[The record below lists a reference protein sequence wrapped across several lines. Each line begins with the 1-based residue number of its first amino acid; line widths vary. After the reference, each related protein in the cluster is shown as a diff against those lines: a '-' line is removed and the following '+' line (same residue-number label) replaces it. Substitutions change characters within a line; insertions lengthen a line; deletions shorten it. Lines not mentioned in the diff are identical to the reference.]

1 MRYAYL
7 NHRITYPVFKS
18 ARRKRSDVD
27 IFPISLK
34 LQQQPCLLVGGG
46 KIAYRKAQLLAT
58 AGAVLDVLAPEI
70 EPNLLALVEATG
82 GQYYA
87 DNFIASFQLNTY
99 RLVIA
104 ATNDA
109 QVNKQVFERCE
120 TLNVLVNSVD
130 DPPHCRFMV
139 PAIIDRSPL
148 VVSVATNGTSPVL
161 SRQIRTQLEASIP
174 HGMGKLAEFSGKW
187 RNIVKNKIIN
197 PDERRVFWENLYASP
212 LKEQVFNDNIAQA
225 DQFIETAL
233 SAWVMPKGEV
243 YLVGAGPGDPE
254 LLTLKALRLMQQAD
268 IVIYDRLVS
277 PAILNLCRRDADK
290 IYVGKARSN
299 HSVPQEGINAL
310 LVKYA
315 QQGKRVCRLKG
326 GDPFIFGRG
335 GEEIQQLA
343 EAKISFQ
350 VVPGIT
356 AASGCAAY
364 AGIPLTH
371 RDYAQSVRFLTGHL
385 KEGSPEL
392 PWSELVYENQTLV
405 LYMGLVGLAHIC
417 EKLIAHGQR
426 PSMPVALISKGTT
439 PEQQVVVSTL
449 ADIAE
454 KVVQHQIVAPTLTI
468 IGEVVHLREQL
479 QWQSC
484 P

>member
-1 MRYAYL
+1 M
-7 NHRITYPVFKS
+7 
-18 ARRKRSDVD
+18 D

-34 LQQQPCLLVGGG
+34 LQQQPCLIVGGG
-46 KIAYRKAQLLAT
+46 HIAYRKAVLLVK
-58 AGAVLDVLAPEI
+58 AGAVIDIISPEI
-70 EPNLLALVEATG
+70 DANLLEVIQQCG
-82 GQYYA
+82 GQYIQAPYS
-87 DNFIASFQLNTY
+87 ASLSLRYY

-104 ATNDA
+104 ATDDQA
-109 QVNKQVFERCE
+109 VNQAVFEACE
-120 TLNVLVNSVD
+120 ADNILVNSVD

-148 VVSVATNGTSPVL
+148 VVSIATNGASPVL

-187 RNIVKNKIIN
+187 RSTVKAKIVN
-197 PDERRVFWENLYASP
+197 PDERRIFWEELYASP
-212 LKEQVFNDNIAQA
+212 LKEQVFNNNLAEADRLIAQA
-225 DQFIETAL
+225 LTQWEK
-233 SAWVMPKGEV
+233 PKGEV

-268 IVIYDRLVS
+268 VVIYDRLVS
-277 PAILNLCRRDADK
+277 APIMELCRRDAEK

-299 HSVPQEGINAL
+299 HSVPQDGINAL

-315 QQGKRVCRLKG
+315 SEGKRVCRLKG

-335 GEEIQQLA
+335 GEEIQELFA
-343 EAKISFQ
+343 AGVAFQ

-356 AASGCAAY
+356 AASGCSAY

-392 PWSELVYENQTLV
+392 PWSELVYQNQTLV
-405 LYMGLVGLAHIC
+405 LYMGLVGLEKIC

-426 PSMPVALISKGTT
+426 PDMPVALISKGTT
-439 PEQQVVVSTL
+439 PEQKVVVGTL
-449 ADIAE
+449 ADIAT
-454 KVVQHQIVAPTLTI
+454 KVSEHQIQAPTLTI
-468 IGEVVHLREQL
+468 IGDVVSLREQL
-479 QWQSC
+479 QWQG
-484 P
+484 